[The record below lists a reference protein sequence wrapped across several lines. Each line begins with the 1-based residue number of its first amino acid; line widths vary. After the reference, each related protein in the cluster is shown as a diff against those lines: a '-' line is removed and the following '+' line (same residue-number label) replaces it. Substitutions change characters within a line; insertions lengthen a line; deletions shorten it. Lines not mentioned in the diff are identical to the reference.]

1 MNTIGIVVP
10 IYNVAK
16 YLHKCLQ
23 SIQNQ
28 SYKHFQ
34 VVLVNDGSTDFMQ
47 DSSDFNDSLE
57 STTQDSSDSNK
68 AQTLSQSLKIALEYV
83 ASDSRFVLFDKKN
96 GGLSSARNV
105 GIAYFRNEIIFDK
118 NANEIPQN
126 NNISRT
132 LCYFNNQSMRFY
144 ASQQNPQNL
153 QNPQPISH
161 IIFLDSDDW
170 WEKDLLLECL
180 KSAQKHNAEI
190 VWFNWNTFK
199 EEMDGNIAIATSDG
213 GGQAFSWIDYYGYN
227 TTQKISGKDVLLRAK
242 NKGISLLANAWDIFI
257 DWQYLQNIRLTF
269 IDGVLYEDVAFA
281 ILLFAQSKSILALQK
296 RLTNYLIRQNSITT
310 YDATKT
316 LPVFANPLLEH
327 FSSTNE
333 AWRYLGVY
341 SWCVMLCEF
350 VAFCDRNGE
359 IGTLLMECYLR
370 HQLLES
376 SQIMIFENDPY
387 RMKDN
392 CMDLIKRFQ
401 PLYLPKPII
410 LQIFYD
416 MPLLWQIKKLW
427 IKIRYFIK
435 GLLKK
440 K

>member
-34 VVLVNDGSTDFMQ
+34 VVLVNDGSTDFIQ

-105 GIAYFRNEIIFDK
+105 GIAYFRNEIIFNE

-213 GGQAFSWIDYYGYN
+213 GGGR
-227 TTQKISGKDVLLRAK
+227 K
-242 NKGISLLANAWDIFI
+242 
-257 DWQYLQNIRLTF
+257 
-269 IDGVLYEDVAFA
+269 
-281 ILLFAQSKSILALQK
+281 
-296 RLTNYLIRQNSITT
+296 
-310 YDATKT
+310 
-316 LPVFANPLLEH
+316 H
-327 FSSTNE
+327 F
-333 AWRYLGVY
+333 RG
-341 SWCVMLCEF
+341 
-350 VAFCDRNGE
+350 
-359 IGTLLMECYLR
+359 
-370 HQLLES
+370 
-376 SQIMIFENDPY
+376 
-387 RMKDN
+387 
-392 CMDLIKRFQ
+392 
-401 PLYLPKPII
+401 
-410 LQIFYD
+410 
-416 MPLLWQIKKLW
+416 
-427 IKIRYFIK
+427 
-435 GLLKK
+435 
-440 K
+440 